1 MVQIYFRSSKK
12 NNVNKNNEII
22 RNRLVCSREQILSDI
37 LIILDSFQIFHVG
50 YPGLRIC
57 QCPLEA
63 IYQGKVLPSV
73 GKISNS
79 VFQLN
84 LEE

>member
-1 MVQIYFRSSKK
+1 MLHRWWILFLKPQGEEIAMVQIYFRSSKK

-63 IYQGKVLPSV
+63 IY
-73 GKISNS
+73 
-79 VFQLN
+79 
-84 LEE
+84 